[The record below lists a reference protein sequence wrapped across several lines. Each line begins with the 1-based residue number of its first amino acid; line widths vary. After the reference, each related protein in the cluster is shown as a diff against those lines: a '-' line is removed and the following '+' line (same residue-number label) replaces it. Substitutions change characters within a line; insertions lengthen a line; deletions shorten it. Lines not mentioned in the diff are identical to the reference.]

1 MFRRN
6 MKSGAAASAEA
17 RFPALVWTIGL
28 EMVLMLLMGSVDTW
42 MLSAVSDGAV
52 AAAGL
57 SNQYVTLGLLVLRI
71 VTVGTQVVLA
81 QYLGAGR
88 EREGGRAALASLY
101 LNSVIGGAISLL
113 LILFSG
119 PLLALLQTSD
129 ELMPAARSY
138 LIWVGGSLVLQS
150 LVNGLTAIIRI
161 YGHTQLAMY
170 ASVGMNLAN
179 IAGNAVLI
187 FGLGMVPALGVT
199 GAAVSTCLSRGL
211 TALILLLLFA
221 RLTGI
226 RFRMPS
232 REVFHPEDLGKMVK
246 VGIPSAMETFLYHA
260 VQTVFIALISHLG
273 TEALAGRQYAV
284 NLTMFVTCFGSAF
297 SAANMIIVGRD
308 AGGGRFDEAYKQ
320 TWHSIRLSLAAVFIA
335 NCAVILFRE
344 PLVGLFTEDTE
355 VIRIAGHLLLLN
367 LFVETGKCLNMNTV
381 SALRAV
387 GDARFPLLMAVISMA
402 GISLTAGYGLTAA
415 GLGAAGIWIATGLD
429 EWIRGLSMLGR
440 WRSRKWEAAVLVTQH
455 KTAAPAKGGV
465 TAAKM

>member
-1 MFRRN
+1 MFRSK
-6 MKSGAAASAEA
+6 MKPVTTVSTEPK
-17 RFPALVWTIGL
+17 FPALVWTIGL

-81 QYLGAGR
+81 QYLGAGH
-88 EREGGRAALASLY
+88 EQEGSRAALASLY
-101 LNSVIGGAISLL
+101 LNAGIGGAISLL
-113 LILFSG
+113 LVVFSG
-119 PLLALLQTSD
+119 PLLELLQTSD

-179 IAGNAVLI
+179 IAGNAVFI
-187 FGLGMVPALGVT
+187 FGLAMIPAMGVT

-211 TALILLLLFA
+211 TMLVLFMLFA
-221 RLTGI
+221 KLTGI

-232 REVFHPEDLGKMVK
+232 RDVFHPEDLGRMVK
-246 VGIPSAMETFLYHA
+246 VGVPSAMETFLYHA

-284 NLTMFVTCFGSAF
+284 NLTMFITCFGSAF
-297 SAANMIIVGRD
+297 SSANMIMVGRYV
-308 AGGGRFDEAYKQ
+308 GGGRFDEAYQQ
-320 TWHSIRLSLAAVFIA
+320 TWLSIRLSLIAVLIA
-335 NCAVILFRE
+335 NCAVILYRE
-344 PLVGLFTEDTE
+344 PLVGLFTGDAE
-355 VIRIAGHLLLLN
+355 VIRIAGQLLLLN

-387 GDARFPLLMAVISMA
+387 GDARFPLLMAIISMA
-402 GISLTAGYGLTAA
+402 GISLSIGYGLTAA

-429 EWIRGLSMLGR
+429 EWIRGLSMMGR
-440 WRSRKWEAAVLVTQH
+440 WRSRKWEAAVLVPQH

-465 TAAKM
+465 TAAKT